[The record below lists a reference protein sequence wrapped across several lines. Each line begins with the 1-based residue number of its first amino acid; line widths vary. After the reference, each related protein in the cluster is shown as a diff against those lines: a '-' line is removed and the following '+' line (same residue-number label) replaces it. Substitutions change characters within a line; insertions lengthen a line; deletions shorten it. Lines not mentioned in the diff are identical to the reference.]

1 VLLVKKTKS
10 DLLKD
15 KHHSFRPDVIAETML
30 HGQTKLWCLLWNMS
44 VDRIA
49 KGENKY
55 GQSYADVE
63 MSYGT
68 IRRQLKNKYG
78 AGVAELTELD
88 CVIMKEHTEM
98 VSWWNE

>member
-1 VLLVKKTKS
+1 MLLVHKTKTE
-10 DLLKD
+10 LLKN
-15 KHHSFRPDVIAETML
+15 KEYSFCPDVIAETML
-30 HGQTKLWCLLWNMS
+30 HGQTKLWSLLWDMT

-55 GQSYADVE
+55 GISYADVE

-78 AGVAELTELD
+78 AGVAELAELD
-88 CVIMKEHTEM
+88 NVIMKKHAEI
-98 VSWWNE
+98 VNWWNE